1 MNILAI
7 NPGSTS
13 TKTALY
19 SKEGQIFRKSISHDV
34 EELAHFSSII
44 DQLEYRKDAVLN
56 ALKGAEAFSL
66 DQLDAVVGRG
76 GLLKPLHGGVY
87 AVNEVMKEDLRTARY
102 GSHASN
108 LGALI
113 ADLIAQMIGARAFI
127 VDPIVVDELC
137 PLARYSGIPEISR
150 KSIFHALNHKA
161 TARKAAEQLG
171 KKYNEC
177 NLIVAHMGGGTT
189 IGIHVRGQVV
199 DVNNGL
205 DGDGPFSIERA
216 GSLPAGDWM
225 RYVLSHS
232 HDPVALQ
239 RMLTGRGGVA
249 AYLGSK
255 DAEQIDTVIQA
266 YLNGQDTSV
275 DLDGRKSL
283 EVMQALS
290 YQISKEICSLSPV
303 VSGQVDAV
311 VLTGGLAHNRRVVEE
326 IRERVA
332 FLAPVMIFPGENE
345 LESMAMSV
353 IEALEG
359 REEIREYQV

>member
-1 MNILAI
+1 MKILAI

-19 SKEGQIFRKSISHDV
+19 SKKGQIFRKSISHDSK
-34 EELAHFSSII
+34 ELALFSSII
-44 DQLEYRKDAVLN
+44 DQLEYRKEAILNVL
-56 ALKGAEAFSL
+56 KEVDSFSV
-66 DQLDAVVGRG
+66 DQLEAVVGRG
-76 GLLKPLHGGVY
+76 GLLKPLQGGVY
-87 AVNEVMKEDLRTARY
+87 AVNEVMKVDLRTARY

-113 ADLIAQMIGARAFI
+113 ADLIAQKIGVRAFI

-161 TARKAAEQLG
+161 TARKAARKLG
-171 KKYNEC
+171 KKYSEC

-189 IGIHVRGQVV
+189 IGIHVRGRVI

-216 GSLPAGDWM
+216 GTLPAGDWM

-232 HDPVALQ
+232 HDSVALQ
-239 RMLTGRGGVA
+239 RMLTGSGGVA

-255 DAEQIDTVIQA
+255 DAEKGDAAIQT
-266 YLNGQDTSV
+266 YLDGKDESGGY
-275 DLDGRKSL
+275 DGRKCL
-283 EVMQALS
+283 EVMQALC
-290 YQISKEICSLSPV
+290 YQISKEICSLSSV
-303 VSGQVDAV
+303 VSGRVDAV
-311 VLTGGLAHNRRVVEE
+311 VLTGGLAYNTRVVEE
-326 IRERVA
+326 IKGRVA

-359 REEIREYQV
+359 REEIREYQG